1 VLKGIHACANKGALK
16 LSFGVVGNKN
26 IKKLFSKLDKK
37 FGGKSSG
44 GNRNKAGGSIKTIPK
59 NVIKNTEEFVKSATK
74 SDRNGLSKLGRGL
87 QKHSSRKGSAFKD
100 VKFSHKNA
108 DQIGEKILR
117 NILNSKDKTI
127 QKLPNGTTN
136 IFDKN
141 TGRGVNI
148 SREGLFNGFRDQF

>member
-1 VLKGIHACANKGALK
+1 MKKMWLYIVFLLFFSSAISQAKSIEFSHER
-16 LSFGVVGNKN
+16 N
-26 IKKLFSKLDKK
+26 IY
-37 FGGKSSG
+37 
-44 GNRNKAGGSIKTIPK
+44 RTKAGGSIKSIPK